1 MPVRTNPLEL
11 GAKGAVAMARD
22 VHDVLEEV
30 VRLDAR
36 EELVRGQEPVL
47 APLLLARPTVAR
59 RRGDRYLE
67 VRNALQQLADQRS
80 LPGTRRPGDDDERRP
95 VATG

>member
-1 MPVRTNPLEL
+1 
-11 GAKGAVAMARD
+11 
-22 VHDVLEEV
+22 VLEEV

-47 APLLLARPTVAR
+47 TPLLLARPAVAR
-59 RRGDRYLE
+59 RRRNRHLD

-80 LPGTRRPGDDDERRP
+80 LPGTRWAGDDDERRP